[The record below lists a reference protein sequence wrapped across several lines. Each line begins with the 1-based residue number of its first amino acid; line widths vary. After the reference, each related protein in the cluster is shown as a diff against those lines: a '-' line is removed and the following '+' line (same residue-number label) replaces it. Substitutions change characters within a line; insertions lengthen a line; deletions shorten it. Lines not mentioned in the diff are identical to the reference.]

1 MLIGKSLPTAFAPPE
16 RLSQDAMLEQYN
28 IITKVPRLQELLD
41 CMPDLVLVLN
51 KHRQIVFANKILLNF
66 LHKNDCK
73 KIIGLRPGEMLGCI
87 HAGKNKG
94 GCGTTEFCRECGAVK
109 AILASL
115 VQQSQMQECSIQ
127 SVTKNRSYNFRV
139 WTSPHWYEDNL
150 FVFFVI
156 RDITEE
162 KFKSALERTFFH
174 DIINTASGLYGILSL
189 IDNEENFKQYSSLL
203 SGMSYELIEEINSQ
217 RDIIKAE
224 EGEIDINKEVIN
236 GLESIK
242 KSVEFYKNQLTAQN
256 IPIVISEDSEEV
268 WFPSDGCLIRRVIG
282 NMIKNALEASN
293 AGQTIIVSCK
303 RNDDK
308 VIFSVHN
315 PKCMPKDIQLNIF
328 KRSFSTKGEGRGWGT
343 YSMKLLSE
351 KYLQGKISFTSTPED
366 GTTFYAE
373 YPIADASDT
382 SEKDTAENTEQSQNT
397 KKV

>member
-16 RLSQDAMLEQYN
+16 RLSQDAVLEQYN

-51 KHRQIVFANKILLNF
+51 KHRQIVFANKTLLNF

-73 KIIGLRPGEMLGCI
+73 EIIGLRPGEMLGCI
-87 HAGKNKG
+87 HAAKNEG

-139 WTSPHWYEDNL
+139 WTSPHSYDNNL
-150 FVFFVI
+150 FVFFAI

-189 IDNEENFKQYSSLL
+189 IDNEESFKQYSSLL
-203 SGMSYELIEEINSQ
+203 SGMSYELLEEISSQ
-217 RDIIKAE
+217 RDIVKAE
-224 EGEIDINKEVIN
+224 AGEITINRQEIN
-236 GLESIK
+236 GLDAVK
-242 KSVEFYKNQLTAQN
+242 KSVEFYSNQLTAEH
-256 IPIVISEDSEEV
+256 IPIIIAEDSEEV
-268 WFPSDGCLIRRVIG
+268 WFPSDRCLIRRVIG
-282 NMIKNALEASN
+282 NMIKNAIEASD
-293 AGQTIIVSCK
+293 AGQTVTVSCK
-303 RNDDK
+303 KKNDK

-315 PKCMPKDIQLNIF
+315 PKCMPKNIQLNLF

-373 YPIADASDT
+373 YPIADTSDT
-382 SEKDTAENTEQSQNT
+382 SEKNAAEDT
-397 KKV
+397 K